1 VAAPTYA
8 EFRMFNRKKVDPAD
22 ERLFSWPRIRTL
34 IVGTVVALVAGLVAV
49 NLFTYFRYGGTLF
62 NQYFDKQEKKSPM
75 VGKLA
80 FDSGTK
86 YYIGIIKGEG
96 HSVRL
101 GDVYYIEQAGGS
113 LIEVS
118 KKNVEVRE
126 PEVIDK

>member
-1 VAAPTYA
+1 
-8 EFRMFNRKKVDPAD
+8 MFNQKGVDPAD
-22 ERLFSWPRIRTL
+22 ERLFSWRRIRTL

-62 NQYFDKQEKKSPM
+62 DQYFDKKEKKSPM

-86 YYIGIIKGEG
+86 YYIGIIRGEG
-96 HSVRL
+96 HSARL

-118 KKNVEVRE
+118 RKNVEVRE
-126 PEVIDK
+126 PGMIEK